1 MKTKGL
7 SYLSVAIFALVLA
20 GCSAV
25 ANPSSPANTPMPMP
39 SDTPLPGNNPAPT
52 NTPAPVSSGI
62 ADIKIQNFAF
72 DPPNITIKAGTKVQ
86 WTNLDGVTHS
96 ITSDTGLWD
105 SGGIAQGDS
114 YNRVFDTPGTYP
126 YHCGIHPTMKGTIT
140 VTS

>member
-62 ADIKIQNFAF
+62 ADIKIQNFTF